1 MYQSEINKNEKKII
15 ICILI
20 VWLQIIAFDE
30 LKTDYK
36 NPIDQ
41 CGSLNPLVRRR
52 TFTTE
57 KTLFIFFPGVFS
69 YPFNN
74 LYVPGAAWVFT
85 PPVLQHSFPLRR
97 FGQKYFSRPVRNI
110 WNIGGCHA
118 DKSINVM
125 ISNKILKDQDQTQ
138 IGIRWC

>member
-1 MYQSEINKNEKKII
+1 MKHFFLNYNLHSNCLVADNCLWRAKDRLQESDWPMRKSQPLGKEKNI
-15 ICILI
+15 
-20 VWLQIIAFDE
+20 
-30 LKTDYK
+30 Y
-36 NPIDQ
+36 N
-41 CGSLNPLVRRR
+41 R
-52 TFTTE
+52 